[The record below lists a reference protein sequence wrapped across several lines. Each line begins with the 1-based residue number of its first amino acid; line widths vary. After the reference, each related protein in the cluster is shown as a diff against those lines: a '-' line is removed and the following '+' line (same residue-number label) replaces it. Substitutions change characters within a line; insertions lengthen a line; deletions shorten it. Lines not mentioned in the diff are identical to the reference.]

1 MKPEDFTVNE
11 LIVLYVIVYNHIAE
25 NIEML
30 DSRDYGGNTRNE
42 LIENNI
48 FLQRA

>member
-30 DSRDYGGNTRNE
+30 EGIMAATPETS
-42 LIENNI
+42 
-48 FLQRA
+48 

>member
-25 NIEML
+25 NIEC
-30 DSRDYGGNTRNE
+30 
-42 LIENNI
+42 LIQGIMAATPETS
-48 FLQRA
+48 